1 MQVEYM
7 NDTIIYDKRLL
18 AHIVLEAETP
28 LVISSGDKAVMTDSA
43 ILKDINGYPY
53 IPGTTI
59 AGILRH
65 CIGEEKAKDFF
76 GLKEEKTA
84 RGSKII
90 FSEGKIVGLDG
101 KVLDGIVNGDHE
113 FESRFLR
120 LPKRN
125 HVRLNSKGVAED
137 TGKFDEE
144 VIFKG
149 TRFAFDIEMVA
160 SGNDGQASVFN
171 DVLNELGKDTFRIG
185 GGSRSG
191 FGKIKVVEIK
201 RRCLDLRQPG
211 QLEVYLRQPSALNTN
226 YEDWNSYEMSPQA
239 SAGWIKYDLTLT
251 PVDFFSFGSGL
262 GDNEV
267 DATPVKES
275 FIKWENGKGTFK
287 DKDKDKDKALLI
299 PASSL
304 KGAISHRVAFYY
316 NVKYNYFA
324 MSTPMEDFEEHTT
337 DKNPAVRELF
347 GYQDA
352 NEGQKCGACL
362 FSDIIGEYNVRE
374 KVFNHVKIDRFTS
387 GAMDGALF
395 SEKVI
400 DGKGSGFQF
409 KTSILIKKPTENID
423 TFNEAIDCLEKALGD
438 IDRGTLPLGGASG
451 RGHGIFRCEYNKSE
465 Q

>member
-1 MQVEYM
+1 MS
-7 NDTIIYDKRLL
+7 DTIIYDKRLL

-28 LVISSGDKAVMTDSA
+28 LVISSGGKTALTDSA

-53 IPGTTI
+53 IPGSTI

-65 CIGEEKAKDFF
+65 CLGEEKAKDFF
-76 GLKEEKTA
+76 GLKDEKTTK
-84 RGSKII
+84 GSKII

-101 KVLDGIVNGDHE
+101 KVLDGIVNGDTI
-113 FESRFLR
+113 FASRFQR

-125 HVRLNSKGVAED
+125 HVRLTSKGVAKD

-144 VIFKG
+144 VIYKG

-160 SGNDGQASVFN
+160 SGNEEQEPIFN
-171 DVLNELGKDTFRIG
+171 DVLNELGNDTFRIG

-191 FGKIKVVEIK
+191 FGKIRVIEIK
-201 RRCLDLRQPG
+201 KKNLDLRQSS
-211 QLEVYLRQPSALNTN
+211 QLNEYLMMSSALNSN
-226 YEDWNSYEMSPQA
+226 YDDWDSYTSTSHA

-275 FIKWENGKGTFK
+275 FIKWENGRGSFK
-287 DKDKDKDKALLI
+287 DNALLI
-299 PASSL
+299 PATSL
-304 KGAISHRVAFYY
+304 KGVLAHRVAFHY
-316 NVKYNYFA
+316 NVKHKVFA
-324 MSTPMEDFEEHTT
+324 MPTPMEDFKEHTT

-362 FSDIIGEYNVRE
+362 FSDIIGEFNEKE

-400 DGKGSGFQF
+400 DGTDSHLHF
-409 KTSILIKKPTENID
+409 KTSILIRKPGID
-423 TFNEAIDCLEKALGD
+423 SKDFNEAIDCLEKALSD
-438 IDRGTLPLGGASG
+438 IDSGTLPLGGASG

>member
-1 MQVEYM
+1 MS
-7 NDTIIYDKRLL
+7 DTIIYDKRLL

-28 LVISSGDKAVMTDSA
+28 LVISSGGKTALTDSA

-65 CIGEEKAKDFF
+65 CLGEEKAKDFF
-76 GLKEEKTA
+76 GLKDKKTTK
-84 RGSKII
+84 GSKII

-101 KVLDGIVNGDHE
+101 KVLDGIVNGDTI
-113 FESRFLR
+113 FASRFQR

-125 HVRLNSKGVAED
+125 HVRLTSKGVAKD
-137 TGKFDEE
+137 QGKFDEE
-144 VIFKG
+144 VIYKG

-160 SGNDGQASVFN
+160 SGNDDQESIFN
-171 DVLNELGKDTFRIG
+171 EVLNELGKDTFRIG

-191 FGKIKVVEIK
+191 FGKIRVIEIK
-201 RRCLDLRQPG
+201 KKNLDLRQSS
-211 QLEVYLRQPSALNTN
+211 QLNEYLMMSSALNSN
-226 YEDWNSYEMSPQA
+226 YDDWDSYTSTSHA

-275 FIKWENGKGTFK
+275 FIKWENGRGSFK
-287 DKDKDKDKALLI
+287 DNALLI
-299 PASSL
+299 PAASL
-304 KGAISHRVAFYY
+304 KGALAHRVAFYY
-316 NVKYNYFA
+316 NAYNDKHKVFA
-324 MSTPMEDFEEHTT
+324 MSTPAEDFEEYTT

-352 NEGQKCGACL
+352 NGGQKCGACL
-362 FSDIIGEYNVRE
+362 FSDIIGEFNEKE

-400 DGKGSGFQF
+400 DGKSSGLKFM
-409 KTSILIKKPTENID
+409 TSILIKKPAENLD
-423 TFNEAIDCLEKALGD
+423 KFDEAIDCLKKALSD
-438 IDRGTLPLGGASG
+438 IDSGTLPLGGASG

>member
-7 NDTIIYDKRLL
+7 KDTIIYDKRLL

-28 LVISSGDKAVMTDSA
+28 LVISSGDKAVLTDSA

-65 CIGEEKAKDFF
+65 CLGEEKAKDFF
-76 GLKEEKTA
+76 GLKEEKTT

-125 HVRLNSKGVAED
+125 HVRLTSKGVAKD

-144 VIFKG
+144 VIYKG

-160 SGNDGQASVFN
+160 SGNDGQTSIFN
-171 DVLNELGKDTFRIG
+171 DVLNELGKGTFRIG

-201 RRCLDLRQPG
+201 RRCLDLRQPD
-211 QLEVYLRQPSALNTN
+211 QLEVYLRQPSALNSN
-226 YEDWNSYEMSPQA
+226 YEDWDSYEMSPQA

-275 FIKWENGKGTFK
+275 FIKWENGRGEFK
-287 DKDKDKDKALLI
+287 NNALLI
-299 PASSL
+299 PAASL
-304 KGAISHRVAFYY
+304 KGALAHRVAFYY
-316 NVKYNYFA
+316 NAYYAKHKVFA
-324 MSTPMEDFEEHTT
+324 MSTPTEDFEKYTT
-337 DKNPAVRELF
+337 DKNIAVRELF

-352 NEGQKCGACL
+352 DKGQKCGACL
-362 FSDIIGEYNVRE
+362 FSDIIGEYNVKE
-374 KVFNHVKIDRFTS
+374 KVFNHVRIDRFTS

-451 RGHGIFRCEYNKSE
+451 RGHGIFRCKYNKSE

>member
-1 MQVEYM
+1 MQVKDM
-7 NDTIIYDKRLL
+7 SDTIIYDKRLL

-28 LVISSGDKAVMTDSA
+28 LVISSGGKTALTDSA

-65 CIGEEKAKDFF
+65 CLGEEKAKDFF
-76 GLKEEKTA
+76 GLKDKKTTK
-84 RGSKII
+84 GSKII

-101 KVLDGIVNGDHE
+101 KVLDGIVNGDTI
-113 FESRFLR
+113 FASRFQR

-125 HVRLNSKGVAED
+125 HVRLTSKGVAKD
-137 TGKFDEE
+137 QGKFDEE
-144 VIFKG
+144 VIYKG

-160 SGNDGQASVFN
+160 SGNDEQTSIFN
-171 DVLNELGKDTFRIG
+171 DVLNELGKDAFRIG

-191 FGKIKVVEIK
+191 FGKIRVIEIK
-201 RRCLDLRQPG
+201 KRNLDLRQST
-211 QLEVYLRQPSALNTN
+211 QLDEYLKISSALNSN
-226 YEDWNSYEMSPQA
+226 YDDWDSYTSTSQA

-262 GDNEV
+262 PDNEV

-275 FIKWENGKGTFK
+275 FIKWENGRGAFK
-287 DKDKDKDKALLI
+287 NNALLI
-299 PASSL
+299 PAASL
-304 KGAISHRVAFYY
+304 KGALAHRVAFHY
-316 NVKYNYFA
+316 NVKHKVFA
-324 MSTPMEDFEEHTT
+324 MSTPMEDFKEHTT

-362 FSDIIGEYNVRE
+362 FSDIIGEYKVKE

-400 DGKGSGFQF
+400 DGTDSHLHF
-409 KTSILIKKPTENID
+409 KTSILIRKPGID
-423 TFNEAIDCLEKALGD
+423 SKDFNEAIDCLEKALSD
-438 IDRGTLPLGGASG
+438 IDSGTLPLGGASG

>member
-1 MQVEYM
+1 MQVKDM
-7 NDTIIYDKRLL
+7 SDTIIYDKRLL

-28 LVISSGDKAVMTDSA
+28 LVISSGGKTALTDSA

-53 IPGTTI
+53 IPGSTI

-65 CIGEEKAKDFF
+65 CLGEDKAKDYF
-76 GLKEEKTA
+76 GLKDKRTTK
-84 RGSKII
+84 GSKII

-101 KVLDGIVNGDHE
+101 KVQDGIVNGDQE
-113 FESRFLR
+113 FERRFLR

-125 HVRLNSKGVAED
+125 HVRLTSKGVAKD
-137 TGKFDEE
+137 AGKFDEE
-144 VIFKG
+144 VIYKG

-160 SGNDGQASVFN
+160 SGNEEQEPIFN
-171 DVLNELGKDTFRIG
+171 EVLNELGNDTFRIG

-191 FGKIKVVEIK
+191 FGKIRVIEIK
-201 RRCLDLRQPG
+201 KKNLDLRQSS
-211 QLEVYLRQPSALNTN
+211 QLNEYLMMSSALNSN
-226 YEDWNSYEMSPQA
+226 YDDWDSYTSTSHA

-275 FIKWENGKGTFK
+275 FIKWENGRGSFK
-287 DKDKDKDKALLI
+287 DNALLI
-299 PASSL
+299 PAASL
-304 KGAISHRVAFYY
+304 KGALAHRVAFHY
-316 NVKYNYFA
+316 NVKNKVFA

-352 NEGQKCGACL
+352 DGGQKCGSCL
-362 FSDIIGEYNVRE
+362 FSDIIGEYEVEE
-374 KVFNHVKIDRFTS
+374 KVFNHVKIDRFTG

-400 DGKGSGFQF
+400 DGTDSQLHF
-409 KTSILIKKPTENID
+409 KTSILIRKPGID
-423 TFNEAIDCLEKALGD
+423 SKDFNEAIDCLEKALGD

-451 RGHGIFRCEYNKSE
+451 RGHGIFRCVYKDSE

>member
-1 MQVEYM
+1 MQVKDM
-7 NDTIIYDKRLL
+7 SDTIIYDKRLL

-28 LVISSGDKAVMTDSA
+28 LVISSGGKTTLTDSA

-53 IPGTTI
+53 IPGATI

-65 CIGEEKAKDFF
+65 CLGEEKAKDFF
-76 GLKEEKTA
+76 GLKEEKTT
-84 RGSKII
+84 RGSRII
-90 FSEGKIVGLDG
+90 FSEGKIIELYGN
-101 KVLDGIVNGDHE
+101 VLDGIVNGDQE
-113 FESRFLR
+113 FERRFLR

-125 HVRLNSKGVAED
+125 HVRLTRKGVAKD

-144 VIFKG
+144 VIYKG

-160 SGNDGQASVFN
+160 SGNEEQEPIFN
-171 DVLNELGKDTFRIG
+171 DVLNELGNDTFRIG

-191 FGKIKVVEIK
+191 FGKIRVIEIK
-201 RRCLDLRQPG
+201 KKNLDLRQSS
-211 QLEVYLRQPSALNTN
+211 QLNEYLMMSSALNSN
-226 YEDWNSYEMSPQA
+226 YDDWDSYTSTSHA

-275 FIKWENGKGTFK
+275 FIKWENGRGSFK
-287 DKDKDKDKALLI
+287 DNALLI
-299 PASSL
+299 PATSL
-304 KGAISHRVAFYY
+304 KGVLAHRVAFHY
-316 NVKYNYFA
+316 NVKHKVFA
-324 MSTPMEDFEEHTT
+324 MPTPMEDFKEHTT

-362 FSDIIGEYNVRE
+362 FSDIIGEYKVKE

-400 DGKGSGFQF
+400 DGTDSHLHF
-409 KTSILIKKPTENID
+409 KTSILIRKPGID
-423 TFNEAIDCLEKALGD
+423 SKDFNEAIDCLEKALSD
-438 IDRGTLPLGGASG
+438 IDSGTLPLGGASG

>member
-1 MQVEYM
+1 MS
-7 NDTIIYDKRLL
+7 DTIIYDKRLL

-28 LVISSGDKAVMTDSA
+28 LVISSGGKTALTDSA

-53 IPGTTI
+53 IPGSTI

-65 CIGEEKAKDFF
+65 CLGEDKAKDYF
-76 GLKEEKTA
+76 GLKDKRTTK
-84 RGSKII
+84 GSKII
-90 FSEGKIVGLDG
+90 FSEGKIVGLYG
-101 KVLDGIVNGDHE
+101 KVQDGIVNGDQE
-113 FESRFLR
+113 FERRFLR

-125 HVRLNSKGVAED
+125 HVRMTSKGVAKD

-144 VIFKG
+144 VIYKG

-160 SGNDGQASVFN
+160 SGNEEQEPIFN
-171 DVLNELGKDTFRIG
+171 DVLNELGNDTFRIG

-191 FGKIKVVEIK
+191 FGKIRVIEIK
-201 RRCLDLRQPG
+201 KKNLDLRQST
-211 QLEVYLRQPSALNTN
+211 QLDEYLKISSALNSN
-226 YEDWNSYEMSPQA
+226 YDDWDSYTSTSHA

-275 FIKWENGKGTFK
+275 FIKWENGRGSFK
-287 DKDKDKDKALLI
+287 DNALLI
-299 PASSL
+299 PATSL
-304 KGAISHRVAFYY
+304 KGALAHRVAFHY
-316 NVKYNYFA
+316 NVKHKVFA
-324 MSTPMEDFEEHTT
+324 MSTPMEDFKEHTT

-362 FSDIIGEYNVRE
+362 FSDIIGEYKVKE

-400 DGKGSGFQF
+400 DGTDSHLHF
-409 KTSILIKKPTENID
+409 KTSILIRKPGID
-423 TFNEAIDCLEKALGD
+423 SKDFNEAIDCLEKALGD
-438 IDRGTLPLGGASG
+438 IDSGTLPLGGASG

>member
-1 MQVEYM
+1 MQVKDM
-7 NDTIIYDKRLL
+7 SDTIYDKRFL

-28 LVISSGDKAVMTDSA
+28 LVISSGEKTVLTDSA

-53 IPGTTI
+53 IPGATI

-65 CIGEEKAKDFF
+65 CLGEEKAKDFF
-76 GLKEEKTA
+76 GLKEEKTT
-84 RGSKII
+84 RGSRII

-101 KVLDGIVNGDHE
+101 KVLDGIVNGDSE
-113 FESRFLR
+113 FESRFRR

-125 HVRLNSKGVAED
+125 HVRLTSKGVALD

-144 VIFKG
+144 VIYKG

-160 SGNDGQASVFN
+160 SGDDGQTSIFN

-191 FGKIKVVEIK
+191 FGKVNVIGIKK
-201 RRCLDLRQPG
+201 KCLDLRQPA
-211 QLEVYLRQPSALNTN
+211 QLDEYLRLSSSLTSN
-226 YEDWNSYEMSPQA
+226 YGSWDSYEASTRA
-239 SAGWIKYDLTLT
+239 SAGWIRCDLTLT

-262 GDNEV
+262 PDKEV

-275 FIKWENGKGTFK
+275 FIKWENGRGEFK
-287 DKDKDKDKALLI
+287 NNALLI
-299 PASSL
+299 PAASL
-304 KGAISHRVAFYY
+304 KGALAHRVAFHY
-316 NVKYNYFA
+316 NVKNKIFA
-324 MSTPMEDFEEHTT
+324 MSTPAEDFDVEHAT
-337 DKNPAVRELF
+337 DKNPAVRVLF

-362 FSDIIGEYNVRE
+362 FSDIIGEYNVTE
-374 KVFNHVKIDRFTS
+374 KVLNHVKIDRFTS

-400 DGKGSGFQF
+400 DGTNSRLHF
-409 KTSILIKKPTENID
+409 KTGILIRKPD
-423 TFNEAIDCLEKALGD
+423 TDSKEFNEAIDCLKEALED
-438 IDRGTLPLGGASG
+438 INRGTLPLGGTSG

>member
-1 MQVEYM
+1 MS
-7 NDTIIYDKRLL
+7 DTIIYDKRLL

-28 LVISSGDKAVMTDSA
+28 LVISSGGKTALTDSA

-53 IPGTTI
+53 IPGSTI

-65 CIGEEKAKDFF
+65 CLGEEKAKDFF
-76 GLKEEKTA
+76 GLKDKKTTK
-84 RGSKII
+84 GSKII

-101 KVLDGIVNGDHE
+101 KVLDGIVNGDTI
-113 FESRFLR
+113 FASRFQR

-125 HVRLNSKGVAED
+125 HVRLTSKGVAKD

-144 VIFKG
+144 VIYKG

-160 SGNDGQASVFN
+160 SGNEEQEPIFN
-171 DVLNELGKDTFRIG
+171 DVLNELGNDTFRIG

-191 FGKIKVVEIK
+191 FGKIRVIEIK
-201 RRCLDLRQPG
+201 KKNLDLRQSS
-211 QLEVYLRQPSALNTN
+211 QLNEYLMMSSALNSN
-226 YEDWNSYEMSPQA
+226 YDDWDSYTSTSHA

-275 FIKWENGKGTFK
+275 FIKWENGRGSFK
-287 DKDKDKDKALLI
+287 DNALLI
-299 PASSL
+299 PATSL
-304 KGAISHRVAFYY
+304 KGVLAHRVAFHY
-316 NVKYNYFA
+316 NVKHKVFA
-324 MSTPMEDFEEHTT
+324 MPTPMEDFKEHTT

-362 FSDIIGEYNVRE
+362 FSDIIGEFNEKE

-400 DGKGSGFQF
+400 DGTDSHLHF
-409 KTSILIKKPTENID
+409 KTSILIRKPGID
-423 TFNEAIDCLEKALGD
+423 SKDFNEAIDCLEKALSD
-438 IDRGTLPLGGASG
+438 IDSGTLPLGGASG
-451 RGHGIFRCEYNKSE
+451 RGHGISRCEYNKSE

>member
-1 MQVEYM
+1 MS
-7 NDTIIYDKRLL
+7 DTIIYDKRLL

-28 LVISSGDKAVMTDSA
+28 LVISSGGKTALTDSA

-53 IPGTTI
+53 IPGSTI

-65 CIGEEKAKDFF
+65 CLGEDKAKDYF
-76 GLKEEKTA
+76 GLKDKRTTK
-84 RGSKII
+84 GSKII

-101 KVLDGIVNGDHE
+101 KVQDGIVNGDQE
-113 FESRFLR
+113 FERRFLR

-125 HVRLNSKGVAED
+125 HVRLTSKGVAKD
-137 TGKFDEE
+137 AGKFDEE
-144 VIFKG
+144 VIYKG

-160 SGNDGQASVFN
+160 SGNEEQEPIFN
-171 DVLNELGKDTFRIG
+171 EVLNELGNDTFRIG

-191 FGKIKVVEIK
+191 FGKIRVIEIK
-201 RRCLDLRQPG
+201 KKNLDLRQSS
-211 QLEVYLRQPSALNTN
+211 QLNEYLMMSSALNSN
-226 YEDWNSYEMSPQA
+226 YDDWDSYTSTSHA

-275 FIKWENGKGTFK
+275 FIKWENGRGSFK
-287 DKDKDKDKALLI
+287 DNALLI
-299 PASSL
+299 PATSL
-304 KGAISHRVAFYY
+304 KGALAHRVAFHY
-316 NVKYNYFA
+316 NVKHKVFA
-324 MSTPMEDFEEHTT
+324 MSTPVEDFEEYTT

-362 FSDIIGEYNVRE
+362 LSDIIGEYKVKE

-400 DGKGSGFQF
+400 DGTDSQLHF
-409 KTSILIKKPTENID
+409 KTSILIRKPGID
-423 TFNEAIDCLEKALGD
+423 SKDFNEAIDCLEKALGD
-438 IDRGTLPLGGASG
+438 IDRGTSPLGGASG

>member
-1 MQVEYM
+1 MS
-7 NDTIIYDKRLL
+7 DTIIYDKRLL

-28 LVISSGDKAVMTDSA
+28 LVISSGGKTALTDSA

-53 IPGTTI
+53 IPGSTI

-65 CIGEEKAKDFF
+65 CLGEDKAKDYF
-76 GLKEEKTA
+76 GLKDKRTTK
-84 RGSKII
+84 GSKII

-101 KVLDGIVNGDHE
+101 KVQDGIVNGDQE
-113 FESRFLR
+113 FERRFLR

-125 HVRLNSKGVAED
+125 HVRLTSKGVAKD

-144 VIFKG
+144 VIYKG

-160 SGNDGQASVFN
+160 SGNEEQEPIFN
-171 DVLNELGKDTFRIG
+171 DVLNELGNDTFRIG

-191 FGKIKVVEIK
+191 FGKIRVIEIK
-201 RRCLDLRQPG
+201 KKNLDLRQSS
-211 QLEVYLRQPSALNTN
+211 QLNEYLMMSSALNSN
-226 YEDWNSYEMSPQA
+226 YDDWDSYTSTSHA

-275 FIKWENGKGTFK
+275 FIKWENGRGSFK
-287 DKDKDKDKALLI
+287 DNALLI
-299 PASSL
+299 PATSL
-304 KGAISHRVAFYY
+304 KGVLAHRVAFHY
-316 NVKYNYFA
+316 NVKHKVFA
-324 MSTPMEDFEEHTT
+324 MPTPMEDFKEHTT

-362 FSDIIGEYNVRE
+362 FSDIIGEYKVKE

-400 DGKGSGFQF
+400 DVTDSHLHF
-409 KTSILIKKPTENID
+409 KTSILIRKPGID
-423 TFNEAIDCLEKALGD
+423 SKDFNEAIDCLEKALSD
-438 IDRGTLPLGGASG
+438 IDSGTLPLGGASG

>member
-1 MQVEYM
+1 MS
-7 NDTIIYDKRLL
+7 DTIIYDKRLL

-28 LVISSGDKAVMTDSA
+28 LVISSGGKTALTDSA

-65 CIGEEKAKDFF
+65 CLGEEKAKDFF
-76 GLKEEKTA
+76 GLKDKKTTK
-84 RGSKII
+84 GSKII

-101 KVLDGIVNGDHE
+101 KVLDGIVDGDTI
-113 FESRFLR
+113 FASRLQR

-125 HVRLNSKGVAED
+125 HVRLTSKGAAKD
-137 TGKFDEE
+137 QGKFDEE
-144 VIFKG
+144 VIYKG

-160 SGNDGQASVFN
+160 SGNEEQEPIFN
-171 DVLNELGKDTFRIG
+171 DVLNELGNDTFRIG

-191 FGKIKVVEIK
+191 FGKIRVIEIK
-201 RRCLDLRQPG
+201 KKNLDLRQSS
-211 QLEVYLRQPSALNTN
+211 QLNEYLMMSSALNSN
-226 YEDWNSYEMSPQA
+226 YDDWDSYTSTSHA

-275 FIKWENGKGTFK
+275 FIKWENGRGSFK
-287 DKDKDKDKALLI
+287 DNALLI
-299 PASSL
+299 PATSL
-304 KGAISHRVAFYY
+304 KGVLAHRVAFHY
-316 NVKYNYFA
+316 NVKHKVFA
-324 MSTPMEDFEEHTT
+324 MPTPMEDFKEHTT

-362 FSDIIGEYNVRE
+362 FSDIIGEYKVKE

-400 DGKGSGFQF
+400 DGTDSHLHF
-409 KTSILIKKPTENID
+409 KTSILIRKPGID
-423 TFNEAIDCLEKALGD
+423 SKDFNEAIDCLEKALSD
-438 IDRGTLPLGGASG
+438 IDSGTLPLGGASG

>member
-1 MQVEYM
+1 MQVKNM
-7 NDTIIYDKRLL
+7 NDTIYDKRFL
-18 AHIVLEAETP
+18 AHIILEAETP
-28 LVISSGDKAVMTDSA
+28 LVISSGGKTVLTDSA

-65 CIGEEKAKDFF
+65 CLGEEKAKDFF
-76 GLKEEKTA
+76 GLKEEKTTI
-84 RGSKII
+84 GSKII

-101 KVLDGIVNGDHE
+101 KVMDGIVNGDSE
-113 FESRFLR
+113 FERRFLR

-125 HVRLNSKGVAED
+125 HVRLTSKGVAKD

-144 VIFKG
+144 VIYKG

-160 SGNDGQASVFN
+160 SGNDGQTSIFN

-191 FGKIKVVEIK
+191 FGKVKVIGIKK
-201 RRCLDLRQPG
+201 KGLDLRQSA
-211 QLEVYLRQPSALNTN
+211 QLDEYLRLSSSLNSN
-226 YEDWNSYEMSPQA
+226 YDSWDPYEVSSQA
-239 SAGWIKYDLTLT
+239 SIGWIKYDLTLT

-275 FIKWENGKGTFK
+275 FIKWENGRGEFK
-287 DKDKDKDKALLI
+287 NNALLI
-299 PASSL
+299 PAASL
-304 KGAISHRVAFYY
+304 KGAIAHRVAFYY
-316 NVKYNYFA
+316 NVNHDFFA
-324 MSTPMEDFEEHTT
+324 MSTPVEDYEEYTT
-337 DKNPAVRELF
+337 DRNPAVRELF

-352 NEGQKCGACL
+352 DKGQKCGACL
-362 FSDIIGEYNVRE
+362 FSDIIGEYNVTE
-374 KVFNHVKIDRFTS
+374 KVLNHVKIDRFTS

-400 DGKGSGFQF
+400 DGTDSHLHF
-409 KTSILIKKPTENID
+409 KTSILIKRPD
-423 TFNEAIDCLEKALGD
+423 TNSEDFNEAIDCLKKALED
-438 IDRGTLPLGGASG
+438 IDRGTLPFGGASG
-451 RGHGIFRCEYNKSE
+451 RGHGIFRCEYKETE

>member
-1 MQVEYM
+1 MQVKDM
-7 NDTIIYDKRLL
+7 SDTIIYDKRLL

-28 LVISSGDKAVMTDSA
+28 LVISSGGKTALTDSA

-53 IPGTTI
+53 IPGSTI

-65 CIGEEKAKDFF
+65 CLGEDKAKDYF
-76 GLKEEKTA
+76 GLKDKRTTK
-84 RGSKII
+84 GSKII

-101 KVLDGIVNGDHE
+101 KVQDGIVNGDQE
-113 FESRFLR
+113 FERRFLR

-125 HVRLNSKGVAED
+125 HVRLTSKGVAKD

-144 VIFKG
+144 VIYKG

-160 SGNDGQASVFN
+160 SGNEEQEPIFN
-171 DVLNELGKDTFRIG
+171 DVLNELGNDTFRIG

-191 FGKIKVVEIK
+191 FGKIRVIEIK
-201 RRCLDLRQPG
+201 KKNLDLRQST
-211 QLEVYLRQPSALNTN
+211 QLDEYLKISSALNSN
-226 YEDWNSYEMSPQA
+226 YDDWDSYTSTSHA

-275 FIKWENGKGTFK
+275 FIKWENGRGSFK
-287 DKDKDKDKALLI
+287 DNALLI
-299 PASSL
+299 PATSL
-304 KGAISHRVAFYY
+304 KGALAHRVAFHY
-316 NVKYNYFA
+316 NVKHKVFA
-324 MSTPMEDFEEHTT
+324 MSTPMEDFKEHTT

-362 FSDIIGEYNVRE
+362 FSDIIGEYKVKE

-400 DGKGSGFQF
+400 DGTDSHLHF
-409 KTSILIKKPTENID
+409 KTSILIRKPGID
-423 TFNEAIDCLEKALGD
+423 SKDFNEAIDCLEKALGD
-438 IDRGTLPLGGASG
+438 IDSGTLPLGGASG

>member
-1 MQVEYM
+1 MS
-7 NDTIIYDKRLL
+7 DTIIYDKRLL

-28 LVISSGDKAVMTDSA
+28 LVISSGGKTALTDSA

-53 IPGTTI
+53 IPGSTI

-65 CIGEEKAKDFF
+65 CLGEDKAKDYF
-76 GLKEEKTA
+76 GLKDKRTTK
-84 RGSKII
+84 GSKII

-101 KVLDGIVNGDHE
+101 KVQDGIVNGDQE
-113 FESRFLR
+113 FERRFLR

-125 HVRLNSKGVAED
+125 HVRLTSKGVAKD

-144 VIFKG
+144 VIYKG

-160 SGNDGQASVFN
+160 SGNEEQEPIFN
-171 DVLNELGKDTFRIG
+171 DVLNELGNDTFRIG

-191 FGKIKVVEIK
+191 FGKIRVIEIK
-201 RRCLDLRQPG
+201 KKNLDLRQST
-211 QLEVYLRQPSALNTN
+211 QLDEYLKISSALNSN
-226 YEDWNSYEMSPQA
+226 YDDWDSYTSTSHA

-275 FIKWENGKGTFK
+275 FIKWENGRGSFK
-287 DKDKDKDKALLI
+287 DNALLI
-299 PASSL
+299 PATSL
-304 KGAISHRVAFYY
+304 KGALAHRVAFHY
-316 NVKYNYFA
+316 NVKHKVFA
-324 MSTPMEDFEEHTT
+324 MSTPMEDFKEHTT

-362 FSDIIGEYNVRE
+362 FSDIIGEYKVKE

-400 DGKGSGFQF
+400 DGTDSHLHF
-409 KTSILIKKPTENID
+409 KTSILIRKPGID
-423 TFNEAIDCLEKALGD
+423 SKDFNEAIDCLEKALGD
-438 IDRGTLPLGGASG
+438 IDSGTLPLGGASG

>member
-1 MQVEYM
+1 MQVNDM
-7 NDTIIYDKRLL
+7 SDTIIYDKRLL

-28 LVISSGDKAVMTDSA
+28 LVISSGDKTTLTDSA
-43 ILKDINGYPY
+43 ILKDINGHPY

-65 CIGEEKAKDFF
+65 ILGEEKAKDIF
-76 GLKEEKTA
+76 GLKDEKKT
-84 RGSKII
+84 RGSNMI

-101 KVLDGIVNGDHE
+101 KVLDGIVNGDLE
-113 FESRFLR
+113 FERRFQR

-125 HVRLNSKGVAED
+125 HVRLTSKGVAKEH
-137 TGKFDEE
+137 GKFDEE
-144 VIFKG
+144 VIYKG
-149 TRFAFDIEMVA
+149 TRFAFDIEMVE
-160 SGNDGQASVFN
+160 SVDDAQESIFN
-171 DVLNELGKDTFRIG
+171 DVLNELGTDTFRIG

-201 RRCLDLRQPG
+201 KKNLDLRQPD
-211 QLEVYLRQPSALNTN
+211 QLEVYLRQSSALTSD
-226 YEDWNSYEMSPQA
+226 YDGWDSYEISPQA

-262 GDNEV
+262 GDNKV

-275 FIKWENGKGTFK
+275 FIKWENGRGEFK
-287 DKDKDKDKALLI
+287 HNALLI
-299 PASSL
+299 PAASL
-304 KGAISHRVAFYY
+304 KGALAHRVAFYY
-316 NVKYNYFA
+316 NVKYKTFA
-324 MSTPMEDFEEHTT
+324 MSTPADDFKEHTT

-362 FSDIIGEYNVRE
+362 FSDIICEE
-374 KVFNHVKIDRFTS
+374 PLKDKVLNHVKIDRFIS

-400 DGKGSGFQF
+400 DGTGSRLQF
-409 KTSILIKKPTENID
+409 KTSILIKKPTKD
-423 TFNEAIDCLEKALGD
+423 LDKFNEAVDCLKKALDD

-451 RGHGIFRCEYNKSE
+451 RGHGIFRCKWTKTE

>member
-1 MQVEYM
+1 MQVKDM
-7 NDTIIYDKRLL
+7 SDTIIYDKRLL

-28 LVISSGDKAVMTDSA
+28 LVISSGGKTALTDSA

-53 IPGTTI
+53 IPGSTI

-65 CIGEEKAKDFF
+65 CLGEEKAKDFF
-76 GLKEEKTA
+76 GLKDKKTTK
-84 RGSKII
+84 GSKII

-101 KVLDGIVNGDHE
+101 KVLDGIVNGDTI
-113 FESRFLR
+113 FASRFQR

-125 HVRLNSKGVAED
+125 HVRLTSKGVAKD

-144 VIFKG
+144 VIYKG

-160 SGNDGQASVFN
+160 SGNEEQEPIFN
-171 DVLNELGKDTFRIG
+171 DVLNELGNDTFRIG

-191 FGKIKVVEIK
+191 FGKIRVIEIK
-201 RRCLDLRQPG
+201 KKNLDLRQSS
-211 QLEVYLRQPSALNTN
+211 QLNEYLMMSSALNSN
-226 YEDWNSYEMSPQA
+226 YDDWDSYTSTSHA

-275 FIKWENGKGTFK
+275 FIKWENGRGSFK
-287 DKDKDKDKALLI
+287 DNALLI
-299 PASSL
+299 PATSL
-304 KGAISHRVAFYY
+304 KGVLAHRVAFHY
-316 NVKYNYFA
+316 NVKHKVFA
-324 MSTPMEDFEEHTT
+324 MPTPMEDFKEHTT

-362 FSDIIGEYNVRE
+362 FSDIIGEFNEKE

-400 DGKGSGFQF
+400 DGTDSHLHF
-409 KTSILIKKPTENID
+409 KTSILIRKPGID
-423 TFNEAIDCLEKALGD
+423 SKDFNEAIDCLEKALSD
-438 IDRGTLPLGGASG
+438 IDSGTLPLGGASG

>member
-1 MQVEYM
+1 M

-28 LVISSGDKAVMTDSA
+28 LVISSGGKTALTDSA

-65 CIGEEKAKDFF
+65 CLGEEKAKDYF
-76 GLKEEKTA
+76 GLKDKRMTK
-84 RGSKII
+84 GSKII

-101 KVLDGIVNGDHE
+101 KVLDGIVNGDQE
-113 FESRFLR
+113 FERRFLR

-125 HVRLNSKGVAED
+125 HVRLTSKGVAKD

-144 VIFKG
+144 VIYKG

-160 SGNDGQASVFN
+160 SGSYDQESIFN
-171 DVLNELGKDTFRIG
+171 DVLNELGKDIFRIG

-191 FGKIKVVEIK
+191 FGKIKVIGIK
-201 RRCLDLRQPG
+201 KKGLDLRQPA
-211 QLEVYLRQPSALNTN
+211 QLDEYLRLSSSLTSN
-226 YEDWNSYEMSPQA
+226 YDSWNSYEMSPQT
-239 SAGWIKYDLTLT
+239 SVGWIKYDLTLT

-275 FIKWENGKGTFK
+275 FIKWENGRGSFINNV
-287 DKDKDKDKALLI
+287 LLI
-299 PASSL
+299 PAASL
-304 KGAISHRVAFYY
+304 KGALAHRVAFYY
-316 NVKYNYFA
+316 NAYNDKHKVFA
-324 MSTPMEDFEEHTT
+324 MSTPEVDFDEYTA
-337 DKNPAVRELF
+337 DKNQAVRELF

-352 NEGQKCGACL
+352 NEGQKCGLCL
-362 FSDIIGEYNVRE
+362 FSDIIGEYPVTEKEE

-400 DGKGSGFQF
+400 DGTDSHLHF
-409 KTSILIKKPTENID
+409 KTSILIKKPD
-423 TFNEAIDCLEKALGD
+423 TNSEDFNEAIDCLKKALED

>member
-1 MQVEYM
+1 MS
-7 NDTIIYDKRLL
+7 DTIIYDKRLL

-28 LVISSGDKAVMTDSA
+28 LVISSGGKTALTDSA

-65 CIGEEKAKDFF
+65 CLGEEKAKDFF
-76 GLKEEKTA
+76 GLKDKKTTK
-84 RGSKII
+84 GSKII

-101 KVLDGIVNGDHE
+101 KVLDGIINDDTT
-113 FESRFLR
+113 FASRFHR

-125 HVRLNSKGVAED
+125 HVRLTSKGVAKD
-137 TGKFDEE
+137 QGKFDEE
-144 VIFKG
+144 VIYKG
-149 TRFAFDIEMVA
+149 TRFAFDIEMVS
-160 SGNDGQASVFN
+160 SGNNDQESIFN
-171 DVLNELGKDTFRIG
+171 EVLNELGKDTFRIG

-191 FGKIKVVEIK
+191 FGKIKVIEIREK
-201 RRCLDLRQPG
+201 SLDLRQSS
-211 QLEVYLRQPSALNTN
+211 QLDEYLKMSSALNSK
-226 YEDWNSYEMSPQA
+226 YDDWVSYESTSQA

-275 FIKWENGKGTFK
+275 FIKWENGRGSFK
-287 DKDKDKDKALLI
+287 DNALLI
-299 PASSL
+299 PATSL
-304 KGAISHRVAFYY
+304 KGALAHRVAFHY
-316 NVKYNYFA
+316 NVKHKVFA
-324 MSTPMEDFEEHTT
+324 MSTPVEDFEEYTT

-352 NEGQKCGACL
+352 DEGQKCGACL
-362 FSDIIGEYNVRE
+362 FSDIIGEYEVEE
-374 KVFNHVKIDRFTS
+374 KVFNHVKIDRFTG

-400 DGKGSGFQF
+400 DGKGSDLKFE
-409 KTSILIKKPTENID
+409 TSILIRKPAKESKD
-423 TFNEAIDCLEKALGD
+423 FDEAIDCLEKALGD

>member
-1 MQVEYM
+1 MQVKYM

-28 LVISSGDKAVMTDSA
+28 LAISSGDKAVMTDSA
-43 ILKDINGYPY
+43 ILNDINGYPY

-65 CIGEEKAKDFF
+65 CLGEEKAKDFF
-76 GLKEEKTA
+76 GLKEEKTT

-125 HVRLNSKGVAED
+125 HVRLTSKGVAED
-137 TGKFDEE
+137 TGKGDEE
-144 VIFKG
+144 VIYKG
-149 TRFAFDIEMVA
+149 TRFAFDIEMVS
-160 SGNDGQASVFN
+160 SGNDGQTSIFN

-191 FGKIKVVEIK
+191 FGKVKVVGIK
-201 RRCLDLRQPG
+201 KKSLDLRQSV
-211 QLEVYLRQPSALNTN
+211 QLDEYLRLSSALTSN
-226 YEDWNSYEMSPQA
+226 YDGWDSYEVSSQT
-239 SAGWIKYDLTLT
+239 SAGWIKFDLTLT

-275 FIKWENGKGTFK
+275 FIKWEKGKGTFK
-287 DKDKDKDKALLI
+287 DNALLI

-304 KGAISHRVAFYY
+304 KGALAHRVAFYY

-324 MSTPMEDFEEHTT
+324 MSTPMEDFKEYTT

-352 NEGQKCGACL
+352 DKGPKCGTCL
-362 FSDIIGEYNVRE
+362 FSDIIGEYNVKE

-387 GAMDGALF
+387 GAIDGALF

-400 DGKGSGFQF
+400 DGKGSGLQF
-409 KTSILIKKPTENID
+409 KTSIMIKKPTENID
-423 TFNEAIDCLEKALGD
+423 KFNEAIDCLEKALSD

>member
-1 MQVEYM
+1 MS
-7 NDTIIYDKRLL
+7 DTIIYDKRLL

-28 LVISSGDKAVMTDSA
+28 LVISSGGKTALTDSA

-53 IPGTTI
+53 IPGSTI

-65 CIGEEKAKDFF
+65 CLGEEKAKDFF
-76 GLKEEKTA
+76 GLKDKKTTK
-84 RGSKII
+84 GSKII

-101 KVLDGIVNGDHE
+101 KVLDGIVNGDTI
-113 FESRFLR
+113 FASRFQR

-125 HVRLNSKGVAED
+125 HVRLTSKGVAKD

-144 VIFKG
+144 VIYKG

-160 SGNDGQASVFN
+160 SGNEEQEPIFN
-171 DVLNELGKDTFRIG
+171 DVLNELGNDTFRIG

-191 FGKIKVVEIK
+191 FGKIRVIEIK
-201 RRCLDLRQPG
+201 KKNLDLRQSS
-211 QLEVYLRQPSALNTN
+211 QLNEYLMMSSALNSN
-226 YEDWNSYEMSPQA
+226 YDDWDSYTSTSHA

-275 FIKWENGKGTFK
+275 FIKWENGRGSFK
-287 DKDKDKDKALLI
+287 DNALLI
-299 PASSL
+299 PATSL
-304 KGAISHRVAFYY
+304 KGVLAHRVAFHY
-316 NVKYNYFA
+316 NVKHKVFA
-324 MSTPMEDFEEHTT
+324 MPTPMEDFKEHTT

-362 FSDIIGEYNVRE
+362 FSDIIGEFNEKE

-400 DGKGSGFQF
+400 DGTDSHLHF
-409 KTSILIKKPTENID
+409 KTSILIRKPGID
-423 TFNEAIDCLEKALGD
+423 SKDFNEAIDCLEKALSD
-438 IDRGTLPLGGASG
+438 IDSGTLPLGGASG

>member
-1 MQVEYM
+1 MS
-7 NDTIIYDKRLL
+7 DTIIYDKRLL

-28 LVISSGDKAVMTDSA
+28 LVISSGRKTALTDSA

-65 CIGEEKAKDFF
+65 CLGEDKAKDFF
-76 GLKEEKTA
+76 GLKDKKTTK
-84 RGSKII
+84 GSKII

-101 KVLDGIVNGDHE
+101 KVLDGIINDDTT
-113 FESRFLR
+113 FASRFHR

-125 HVRLNSKGVAED
+125 HVRLTSKGVAKD
-137 TGKFDEE
+137 QGKFDEE
-144 VIFKG
+144 VIYKG

-160 SGNDGQASVFN
+160 SGNEDRESIFN
-171 DVLNELGKDTFRIG
+171 DVLNELGNDTFRIG

-191 FGKIKVVEIK
+191 FGKIRVIEIK
-201 RRCLDLRQPG
+201 KKKLDLRQST
-211 QLEVYLRQPSALNTN
+211 QLDEYLMMSSALNSN
-226 YEDWNSYEMSPQA
+226 YDDWDSYTSTSHA

-275 FIKWENGKGTFK
+275 FIKWENGRGSFK
-287 DKDKDKDKALLI
+287 DNALLI
-299 PASSL
+299 PATSL
-304 KGAISHRVAFYY
+304 KGALAHRVAFHY
-316 NVKYNYFA
+316 NVKHKVFA
-324 MSTPMEDFEEHTT
+324 MSTPMEDFEGHTT

-352 NEGQKCGACL
+352 DEGQKCGACL
-362 FSDIIGEYNVRE
+362 FSDIIGEDEVKE
-374 KVFNHVKIDRFTS
+374 KVFNHVKIDRFTG

-400 DGKGSGFQF
+400 DGKGSGLKFE
-409 KTSILIKKPTENID
+409 TSILIKKPTKESKVFD
-423 TFNEAIDCLEKALGD
+423 EAIDCLKKALSD
-438 IDRGTLPLGGASG
+438 IDSGTLPLGGASG